1 MDKIG
6 SDYFISSNSLIDKLS
21 IKPLLLQISIGTQ
34 LEFKGIID
42 IVNIKA
48 LYWYQNDKD
57 LTCRITD
64 IPNEYKDVVNLNNEK
79 YSLIQLLNL
88 VTTK

>member
-21 IKPLLLQISIGTQ
+21 IKPLLQISIGTQ